1 MSTRVTHSDVLAFL
15 GTPEA
20 GQDVA
25 QLTSVIGVASAMVKG
40 YTRGRGFN
48 QFGDVDNDL
57 AAVIVSCAS
66 RLYRNPTL
74 DRSQSAGPFTQQPGV
89 FAGWTLAELA
99 ILHNY
104 RVRSR

>member
-1 MSTRVTHSDVLAFL
+1 MPLVTASDVLTFL

-25 QLTSVIGVASAMVKG
+25 QVNAAITTAQAMVKA
-40 YTRGRGFN
+40 YTRGRGFLYN
-48 QFGDVDNDL
+48 QPEDDV
-57 AAVIVSCAS
+57 AAVIVSCAA

-74 DRSQSAGPFTQQPGV
+74 DRSQTAGPFTQQPGV
-89 FAGWTLAELA
+89 FAGWTLPELA

-104 RVRSR
+104 RVRAQ